1 MAECE
6 FCGAKLVAA
15 GMACAHCADVPEQI
29 SEKQW
34 MAFLRGAHWF
44 SRAALIIT
52 PVTGLI
58 ALGLDKER
66 SAEPVFVFF
75 MVWFLQYWA
84 SEYFCDRRRGE
95 FAKLVI
101 FKHLGVGPEDSL
113 RKRKAFDLF
122 AMFEVALLAAAGPVA
137 LVRVVFGI

>member
-1 MAECE
+1 VAQCE

-15 GMACAHCADVPEQI
+15 DMACAHCAEVPEQI

-44 SRAALIIT
+44 SRVALVIT

-58 ALGLDKER
+58 ALGLDQER

-75 MVWFLQYWA
+75 LVWFFQYWA
-84 SEYFCDRRRGE
+84 AEYFSDRLSGE
-95 FAKLVI
+95 FATLVL
-101 FKHLGVGPEDSL
+101 FNEFGVGPEDSL

-122 AMFEVALLAAAGPVA
+122 ALLEVALLAAAGPVA
-137 LVRVVFGI
+137 LARVVFGI

>member
-1 MAECE
+1 
-6 FCGAKLVAA
+6 
-15 GMACAHCADVPEQI
+15 MACAHCADVPEQI

-84 SEYFCDRRRGE
+84 SEYFRDRRRGE

-101 FKHLGVGPEDSL
+101 FNDLGVGPEDSL